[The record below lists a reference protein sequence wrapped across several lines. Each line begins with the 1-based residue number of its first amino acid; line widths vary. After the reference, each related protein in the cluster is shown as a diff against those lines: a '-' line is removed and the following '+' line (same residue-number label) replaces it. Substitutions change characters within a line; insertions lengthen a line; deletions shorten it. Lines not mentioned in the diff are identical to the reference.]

1 MENPKITSEEIALI
15 KEAQAGNM
23 AAFNKLYYRY
33 YDFVVRVLDYY
44 IRDEDEA
51 RDLTNIVFLKVYN
64 KLSQFNSYESFGG
77 WIRVIASRVALDYL
91 RNTHNKLTVTN
102 EDIIGLMGDSSVDN
116 IDTDLVNQISY
127 DQILKE
133 VEKLTDTARRVFKL
147 FYINGLTVEQISNR
161 LDIPKG
167 TVKSHLSRS
176 RQKIKNQLK
185 QTNHDLINVPD
196 RTSSHYRDI
205 SV

>member
-23 AAFNKLYYRY
+23 TAFNKLYYRY
-33 YDFVVRVLDYY
+33 YDFVVHVLDYY
-44 IRDEDEA
+44 IRDEDES

-64 KLSQFNSYESFGG
+64 KLSSFDSYESFGG
-77 WIRVIASRVALDYL
+77 WIRVIASRTALDYL
-91 RNTHNKLTVTN
+91 RNVHNKLTVTN
-102 EDIIGLMGDSSVDN
+102 DELIGLMGESSGDH

-127 DQILKE
+127 EQILE
-133 VEKLTDTARRVFKL
+133 QVEKLSDTARRVFKL

-161 LDIPKG
+161 LDVPKG

-176 RQKIKNQLK
+176 RQRIKNQLTKK
-185 QTNHDLINVPD
+185 Q
-196 RTSSHYRDI
+196 S
-205 SV
+205 